1 MHNYDTAFNILLA
14 QKDEETELFEKRK
27 TAINIVLAMLDNKP
41 RNSSERLDL
50 MTEYLGGTEATIIA
64 STMLQSQ
71 FNTFKNLGFISD
83 KPDIS
88 ECAKAKLIEMCAD
101 VFEITSL
108 LGMTYQHEKNEFW
121 DYVNHKL
128 DISLGNIFLS

>member
-1 MHNYDTAFNILLA
+1 DTAFNILLA
-14 QKDEETELFEKRK
+14 QKDEETELFEKRN

-50 MTEYLGGTEATIIA
+50 LTEYLGGTEATIIA

-88 ECAKAKLIEMCAD
+88 ESAKA
-101 VFEITSL
+101 
-108 LGMTYQHEKNEFW
+108 
-121 DYVNHKL
+121 
-128 DISLGNIFLS
+128 

>member
-14 QKDEETELFEKRK
+14 QKDEETELFEKRN

-50 MTEYLGGTEATIIA
+50 LTEYLGGTEATIIA

-71 FNTFKNLGFISD
+71 FNTFKNLGFISG

-88 ECAKAKLIEMCAD
+88 ESAKAKLIEMCAD

>member
-14 QKDEETELFEKRK
+14 QKDEETELFENRK

-50 MTEYLGGTEATIIA
+50 LTEYLGSTESAIIA

-71 FNTFKNLGFISD
+71 FNTFKNLGFISG

-88 ECAKAKLIEMCAD
+88 ESAKAKLIEMCAD

>member
-1 MHNYDTAFNILLA
+1 MHKYDTAFNILLA

-50 MTEYLGGTEATIIA
+50 LTEYLGGTEATIIA

-83 KPDIS
+83 KPGIS
-88 ECAKAKLIEMCAD
+88 ESAKAKLIEMCAD

>member
-1 MHNYDTAFNILLA
+1 MHNYDTVFNILLA

-50 MTEYLGGTEATIIA
+50 LTEYLGSTESAIIA

-71 FNTFKNLGFISD
+71 FNTFKNLGFISG

-88 ECAKAKLIEMCAD
+88 ESAKAKLIEMCAD

>member
-50 MTEYLGGTEATIIA
+50 LTEYLGGTEATIIA

-71 FNTFKNLGFISD
+71 FNTFKNLGFISG

-88 ECAKAKLIEMCAD
+88 ESAKAKLIEMCAD

>member
-50 MTEYLGGTEATIIA
+50 LTEYLGSTESAIIA

-71 FNTFKNLGFISD
+71 FNTFKNLGFISG

-88 ECAKAKLIEMCAD
+88 ESAKAKLIEMCAD